1 MQKRFR
7 FKREA
12 HGKKATKGGLDYVE
26 FVRSSK
32 CSAKL
37 FYGWTYPDMT
47 DMKWLVVTQY
57 LLLDIF
63 VQKVFNT
70 SHNLCKKE

>member
-37 FYGWTYPDMT
+37 FYGWTYPDMN
-47 DMKWLVVTQY
+47 DMK
-57 LLLDIF
+57 
-63 VQKVFNT
+63 KVGCNT
-70 SHNLCKKE
+70 MAAFGNFCSKSIRDKP